1 MDNETCKKCCHSD
14 ICAYIDFGELEEEAC
29 VGCCC
34 GDLGECRRDS
44 VYGVCSNYETE
55 PILG

>member
-1 MDNETCKKCCHSD
+1 MNEESCITCCHSN
-14 ICAYIDFGELEEEAC
+14 ICAYIDLDEPEEEAC

-34 GDLGECRRDS
+34 GDGWECRRDS

-55 PILG
+55 PTLG